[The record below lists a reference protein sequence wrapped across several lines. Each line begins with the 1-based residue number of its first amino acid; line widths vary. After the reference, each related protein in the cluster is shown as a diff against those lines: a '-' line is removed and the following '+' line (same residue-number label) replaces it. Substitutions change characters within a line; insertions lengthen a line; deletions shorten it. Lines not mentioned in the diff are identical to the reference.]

1 MAEQL
6 LRRALP
12 KCRVVSAGIAPPV
25 GANADPR
32 AIRLLALEGLDL
44 RCHRTRP
51 IDVTLISEADLILVM
66 ESDQRQRIEAT
77 YACALGK
84 TYRICESIDIDVPD
98 PISGTHGMFAVVLGM
113 IRVGVES
120 WSARVQQLE
129 DESGYEEAS

>member
-98 PISGTHGMFAVVLGM
+98 PMRHARHVCRGPGNDPGRGRIVVG
-113 IRVGVES
+113 
-120 WSARVQQLE
+120 
-129 DESGYEEAS
+129 

>member
-12 KCRVVSAGIAPPV
+12 DCRVMSAGIAPPR

-32 AIRLLALEGLDL
+32 AIRLLASEGLDL
-44 RCHRTRP
+44 RRHRTRP
-51 IDVTLISEADLILVM
+51 IDLALIREADLILVM
-66 ESDQRQRIEAT
+66 EGDQRQRIEAT

-84 TYRICESIDIDVPD
+84 TYRLCESIDADVPD

-113 IRVGVES
+113 IRLGVES
-120 WSARVQQLE
+120 WSAKVQQLE
-129 DESGYEEAS
+129 NESGYEEAS